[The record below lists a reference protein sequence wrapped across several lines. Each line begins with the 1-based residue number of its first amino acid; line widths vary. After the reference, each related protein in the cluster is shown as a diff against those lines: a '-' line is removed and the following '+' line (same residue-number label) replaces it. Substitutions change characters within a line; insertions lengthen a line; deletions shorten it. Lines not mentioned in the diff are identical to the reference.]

1 MYNIHVKKYR
11 SFALRSPFFSPPFRL
26 FFFFHVEDET
36 VHINALQVSEIK
48 STVLFF
54 FNS

>member
-11 SFALRSPFFSPPFRL
+11 SFELRSPFFFFLLSA
-26 FFFFHVEDET
+26 FFFSVEDET